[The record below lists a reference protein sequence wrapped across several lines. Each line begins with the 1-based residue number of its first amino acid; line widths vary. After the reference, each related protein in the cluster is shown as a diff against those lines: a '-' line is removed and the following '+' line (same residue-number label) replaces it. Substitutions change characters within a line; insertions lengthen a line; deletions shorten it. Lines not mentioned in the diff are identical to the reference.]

1 LKQLA
6 VFEKTTFFRFYDQE
20 IAAAFDPPLLLKCT
34 LNIFLKHDVTK
45 VRFEDVNDILV
56 LLSGKRY

>member
-6 VFEKTTFFRFYDQE
+6 VFEKTTFFRFYDRE
-20 IAAAFDPPLLLKCT
+20 TATAFDPPLLLICT
-34 LNIFLKHDVTK
+34 CNIFLKHDVTK
-45 VRFEDVNDILV
+45 VRFEDVNSLLV